1 MLLIIINLFLK
12 TKILRFYTKR
22 LENSVI
28 SLKINIT
35 KNKKKEKRD
44 KPLKNCQKKE
54 LLQLYIENRTQFY
67 INGRQ
72 EIMKNIGS
80 KYNDSDIK
88 TFQDKINWLLI
99 HDSSELKSNIVDKI
113 LLREYSKKILGK
125 DICVPIIKIYNDINE
140 IKLNELPE
148 KFVLK
153 CNHGSGMNIIC
164 KNKTEFNIS
173 NAKEKLKKW
182 MKINYGLKNYEYQ
195 YIRIKRKMFAETFLK
210 DNITDYKFY
219 CFNGNPKLI
228 KVQSKY
234 IDGIKMY
241 HYYDLNWTITDI
253 ETNLTGNIKLSSVK
267 FPRPKYLKLMINY
280 AKKFSHYFTF
290 VRVDLYEFNKTVYLS
305 ELTFSPANAISPFKD
320 EKQRIYLGNLLD
332 LSKVIIKNN
341 SI

>member
-113 LLREYSKKILGK
+113 LLREYSKKNIRKRHLCSYYQKMIL
-125 DICVPIIKIYNDINE
+125 
-140 IKLNELPE
+140 
-148 KFVLK
+148 
-153 CNHGSGMNIIC
+153 
-164 KNKTEFNIS
+164 
-173 NAKEKLKKW
+173 
-182 MKINYGLKNYEYQ
+182 MK
-195 YIRIKRKMFAETFLK
+195 
-210 DNITDYKFY
+210 
-219 CFNGNPKLI
+219 
-228 KVQSKY
+228 
-234 IDGIKMY
+234 
-241 HYYDLNWTITDI
+241 
-253 ETNLTGNIKLSSVK
+253 
-267 FPRPKYLKLMINY
+267 
-280 AKKFSHYFTF
+280 
-290 VRVDLYEFNKTVYLS
+290 
-305 ELTFSPANAISPFKD
+305 
-320 EKQRIYLGNLLD
+320 
-332 LSKVIIKNN
+332 